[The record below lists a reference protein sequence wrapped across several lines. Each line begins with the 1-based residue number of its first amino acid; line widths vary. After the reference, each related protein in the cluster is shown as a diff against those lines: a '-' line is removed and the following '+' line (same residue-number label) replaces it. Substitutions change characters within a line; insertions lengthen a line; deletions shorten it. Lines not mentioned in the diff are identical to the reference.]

1 MGAMKTLMKVLAGF
15 LLALSWTGTAR
26 AAEKIAVLSTSF
38 VLERKFS
45 LLEET
50 ARRHG
55 LELVWAHVDRA
66 GEAGVQ
72 RALDGARLVIVDAPR
87 TEDKAQIEQVAG
99 KRLRDAAV
107 PALHIS
113 VFNVP
118 ARYSQANLDPA
129 VAQKLYEYYVGG
141 TAVNHERLTKF
152 LKVWLAGGDT
162 AVVEPAETLPNGGI
176 YHPDHARIFDNLPDY
191 LTWWEAHAGGP
202 WKGRP
207 VIAMEMSSSYISD
220 GQTRKLDET
229 AAAIEKR
236 GALPILFYRKAR
248 VSRAPSEAAAPADGQ
263 GERRRGGMEGG
274 RPEGRPSGKP
284 QAPESAAPANAQP
297 LERRSGSPAEARTDG
312 GRPEGRP
319 SGKPQ
324 TAESAASAVAQTGER
339 GSGRPVEASADGG
352 RPEGRP
358 GGTPSGRPQSGG
370 GARARDAAFPQ
381 AGFPNPKNLPPEE
394 LNEPLLMLDGKL
406 LPNVLLVNTFIGGG
420 PDKRKAW
427 HQAMGIPVIYTL
439 SYRHGDRAAYMKDTA
454 GVNSFMLPFTLTMS
468 EYIGMQDPVM
478 LYTNEGGELR
488 AIPEQMDILMA
499 KAVNLA
505 HLQTG
510 ANADKRVALLF
521 WNSPP
526 GEKNFSASHMNV
538 PRSIE
543 LLVKRLRAEGYA
555 FDQAG
560 EDQITAAAAQMLRP
574 SYRHGGVAELMR
586 TPHWDFVPLTEYRS
600 WYGGL
605 PESVRAD
612 VEKYWGGPEKSAWIA
627 ERDGVQGFVVP
638 RMRLGNLVVMPQPSR
653 GEMAEEEDEKKL
665 FHDVKVPLS
674 HSYMAAYLWI
684 RQQFAATAIVH
695 FGTHGS
701 QEWTPGKERGLWAY
715 DYPNI
720 LVGDVPV
727 VYPYIV
733 DNISEAIHVK
743 RRGRGVIVSHQT
755 PALAPAGLSDDF
767 VRINDLIREYRT
779 VDDGPVKARD
789 RAAIVEQVQRMNIHK
804 DLNRDPANLDRDFE
818 ALLREV
824 EDYLDGL
831 GAAMQPLGLHTL
843 GQDAEQAHSVSTVM
857 QMLGQPLYEA
867 TGVKNARAA
876 FRGDY
881 RQLRQTAPY
890 RFVQDWV
897 FSGRSLTE
905 QPDERLRALAEKGR
919 KYATDLRADWETKAV
934 SLGLAARWVDPSY
947 GGDPV
952 RNPDALP
959 TGRNMYGFDPSR
971 IPTRSAYDAGREAI
985 EQLIA
990 SHKEA
995 KGKFP
1000 EKVAFTVWST
1010 ETMRHLGML
1019 EGQILAAMGVRPV
1032 WDEGGRVTGVEVI
1045 PQKELGRPRIDPV
1058 ISITGLYRDQFPNVM
1073 ERLNEAIVMV
1083 AALEEAEDVN
1093 RVRANSLRIQA
1104 SLESRGVKPEAA
1116 RIFAL
1121 TRIFGNESG
1130 NYGTNLPK
1138 ATLAS
1143 DKWDEKDGKLAGVYL
1158 SRMSWGYGPDVGQW
1172 SQKPHDGTGQEI
1184 NAYAEQ
1190 LRGTDAVV
1198 FSRSSNLKGL
1208 LDRDHPFEYLGGV
1221 SLAVRHLDGTS
1232 PQLYISNLR
1241 DPARSKLE
1249 TAEKFLATE
1258 LRAVYQHPRW
1268 MAEMQKEGYAG
1279 TLQMLNTVNN
1289 FWGWQAMDRNVV
1301 RDDQWQEFHEAY
1313 VKDRYKLG
1321 LREWFEK
1328 SNPTALAQVAE
1339 RMLEAIRKD
1348 YWKAD
1353 EQTRRELV
1361 QLYQEL
1367 AARHDVHTAN
1377 ETFVTY
1383 VADQAKGFGLDA
1395 PVKTAA
1401 ATPPPP
1407 AGQRP
1412 EAAPPAPS
1420 QPVKGQ
1426 ELAEVRKDQPLAG
1439 LIWAYAWALLAV
1451 VAAGMLWQAWQ
1462 SWRTRNSIQKAT
1474 MS

>member
-1 MGAMKTLMKVLAGF
+1 MKTLMKLLAGL
-15 LLALSWTGTAR
+15 LLALSCGGMAR
-26 AAEKIAVLSTSF
+26 AANKVAVLSTSF
-38 VLERKFS
+38 VLEHKFK
-45 LLEET
+45 LLEEA
-50 ARRHG
+50 ARRQG
-55 LELVWAHVDRA
+55 LELVWSHVDRE
-66 GEAGVQ
+66 GEAGVR
-72 RALDGARLVIVDAPR
+72 RALGGARLVIVDAPR
-87 TEDKAQIEQVAG
+87 REDKAQVKRATG
-99 KRLRDAAV
+99 KRLRGSAIPV
-107 PALHIS
+107 LHIS

-129 VAQKLYEYYVGG
+129 VAQRLYEYYVGG
-141 TAVNHERLTKF
+141 TAVNYERMMQF
-152 LKVWLAGGDT
+152 LKVWFAGGDT
-162 AVVEPAETLPNGGI
+162 ASVEPAEVLPNSGI
-176 YHPDHARIFDNLPDY
+176 YHPAHARIFDNLPDY

-202 WKGRP
+202 WKERP
-207 VIAMEMSSSYISD
+207 VIGVEVSSSYISD

-229 AAAIEKR
+229 VAAIEKH
-236 GALPILFYRKAR
+236 GALPIMFYRKTR
-248 VSRAPSEAAAPADGQ
+248 VSRVPSEAAAPANA
-263 GERRRGGMEGG
+263 RGGPPAGARAEGG
-274 RPEGRPSGKP
+274 RPKGRPSGKP
-284 QAPESAAPANAQP
+284 PAAGNAKPADAQAA
-297 LERRSGSPAEARTDG
+297 ERRG
-312 GRPEGRP
+312 GRPAGAR
-319 SGKPQ
+319 
-324 TAESAASAVAQTGER
+324 TAG
-339 GSGRPVEASADGG
+339 
-352 RPEGRP
+352 GRP
-358 GGTPSGRPQSGG
+358 GGRPLST
-370 GARARDAAFPQ
+370 GARARAAAFPET
-381 AGFPNPKNLPPEE
+381 GFPNPKNRPPAE
-394 LNEPLLMLDGKL
+394 LHEPLLTLDGKL

-420 PDKRKAW
+420 PDRRKAW
-427 HQAMGIPVIYTL
+427 HQAMGIPVIYLLT
-439 SYRHGDRAAYMKDTA
+439 YRHGNRADYMKDKA
-454 GVNSFMLPFTLTMS
+454 GVSSFMLPFTLTMS

-478 LYTNEGGELR
+478 LFTSEDGELR
-488 AIPEQMDILMA
+488 AIPQQMDMLIA

-505 HLQTG
+505 RLQTA

-543 LLVKRLRAEGYA
+543 LLIKRLKAEGYA
-555 FDQAG
+555 FDQAS
-560 EDQITAAAAQMLRP
+560 EQQIISAVAQMLRP
-574 SYRHGGVAELMR
+574 SYRKGGVAELMR
-586 TPHWDFVPLTEYRS
+586 TPYWDFVPLSKYRA
-600 WYGGL
+600 WYARL

-612 VEKYWGGPEKSAWIA
+612 VEKYWGGPEKSAWLA
-627 ERDGVQGFVVP
+627 ERDGVKGFVVP
-638 RMRLGNLVVMPQPSR
+638 RMRLGNLVVMPQPAR
-653 GEMAEEEDEKKL
+653 GEMAEEEEEKKL

-684 RQQFAATAIVH
+684 RQQFAASAIVH

-767 VRINDLIREYRT
+767 VRINDLIREYQSL
-779 VDDGPVKARD
+779 DEGPVKARD
-789 RAAIVEQVQRMNIHK
+789 RAAIIEQVVRMNIHK
-804 DLNRDPANLDRDFE
+804 DLKRDAANLDRDFE

-824 EDYLDGL
+824 EDYLDDL

-881 RQLRQTAPY
+881 RHLQQTAPY
-890 RFVQDWV
+890 RFVKEWV
-897 FSGRSLTE
+897 FSDRPLAE
-905 QPDERLRALAEKGR
+905 QPDGRLRELAREGR
-919 KYATDLRADWETKAV
+919 KYATNLRADWETKAV
-934 SLGLAARWVDPSY
+934 SQGLAARWIDPSY

-971 IPTRSAYDAGREAI
+971 VPTRSAYEAGREAI

-990 SHKEA
+990 THKKT

-1000 EKVAFTVWST
+1000 EKLAFTMWST

-1032 WDEGGRVTGVEVI
+1032 WDRGGRVTGVEVI

-1073 ERLNEAIVMV
+1073 ERLNEAIVKV
-1083 AALEEAEDVN
+1083 AALDEAPEVN

-1104 SLESRGVKPEAA
+1104 LLESKGVKTAAA
-1116 RIFAL
+1116 RNFAL
-1121 TRIFGNESG
+1121 TRIFGTESG

-1143 DKWDEKDGKLAGVYL
+1143 DKWDEKDGKLANVYL
-1158 SRMSWGYGPDVGQW
+1158 TRMSWAYGPDVSQW
-1172 SQKPHDGTGQEI
+1172 SQKLTGADGKQI
-1184 NAYAEQ
+1184 NIYAEQ
-1190 LRGTDAVV
+1190 LRGTDAAV

-1208 LDRDHPFEYLGGV
+1208 LDRDHPFEYLGGI
-1221 SLAVRHLDGTS
+1221 SLAVRHLDGKS

-1249 TAEKFLATE
+1249 TAEKFLAKE

-1268 MAEMQKEGYAG
+1268 MAEMKKEGYAG

-1301 RDDQWQEFHEAY
+1301 RDDQWQEFHESY

-1321 LREWFEK
+1321 LRDWFEK
-1328 SNPTALAQVAE
+1328 SNPTALAQIAE

-1348 YWKAD
+1348 YWHAD

-1361 QLYQEL
+1361 QLYREL
-1367 AARHDVHTAN
+1367 AQRHDVHTAN
-1377 ETFVTY
+1377 ETFKTY
-1383 VADQAKGFGLDA
+1383 VANQARGFGLDA

-1401 ATPPPP
+1401 A
-1407 AGQRP
+1407 
-1412 EAAPPAPS
+1412 APPAPAEPQPEAPAKSS

-1426 ELAEVRKDQPLAG
+1426 ELTEVKKDQPLTG
-1439 LIWAYAWALLAV
+1439 ILWSYAWVLLAV
-1451 VAAGMLWQAWQ
+1451 VLAGALWQAIQ
-1462 SWRTRNSIQKAT
+1462 YWRTRNPIQKAET
-1474 MS
+1474 E